1 MMMTHWVE
9 TCGTQQKQNI
19 VFVINT
25 DVVDCIIN
33 TDVLDCII
41 NTDVL
46 DCIINTD
53 VLDCIIKFIDIIPQ
67 YLPAETEESHETVR
81 TACVRLRY
89 KLATT
94 ES

>member
-1 MMMTHWVE
+1 MMTHWVE

-25 DVVDCIIN
+25 DVV
-33 TDVLDCII
+33 DCII

>member
-1 MMMTHWVE
+1 MCWTASL
-9 TCGTQQKQNI
+9 I
-19 VFVINT
+19 
-25 DVVDCIIN
+25 DVLDCIIN